1 MTMVTKSQKTG
12 AKKGRVKV
20 GSLKLNRETVKDL
33 TGEEKKKIKGKLAGV
48 NVVQGK
54 NATIA
59 TCCNCSYSGCA
70 SF

>member
-1 MTMVTKSQKTG
+1 MVSKKAT
-12 AKKGRVKV
+12 AKKGKVKV
-20 GSLKLNRETVKDL
+20 GKLKLNRETVTNVSAD
-33 TGEEKKKIKGKLAGV
+33 EKKKVRGKLAGV
-48 NVVQGK
+48 NVIQGK

>member
-1 MTMVTKSQKTG
+1 MVTKSQKTG
-12 AKKGRVKV
+12 AKKGKVKV
-20 GSLKLNRETVKDL
+20 GKLSLKRETVKNL
-33 TGEEKKKIKGKLAGV
+33 SAAEKKKIKGKLAGV

>member
-1 MTMVTKSQKTG
+1 MVSKKAG
-12 AKKGRVKV
+12 AKKGKVKV
-20 GSLKLNRETVKDL
+20 GKLKLNRETVKNL
-33 TGEEKKKIKGKLAGV
+33 TTEEKKQIKGKAAGF
-48 NVVQGK
+48 VQAQPK

>member
-1 MTMVTKSQKTG
+1 MSKKSTKKRT
-12 AKKGRVKV
+12 VKV
-20 GSLKLNRETVKDL
+20 GKLKLNRETVKNL
-33 TGEEKKKIKGKLAGV
+33 STEEKKKIKGKLAGV
-48 NVVQGK
+48 NVILGK

>member
-1 MTMVTKSQKTG
+1 MVTKSQKTG
-12 AKKGRVKV
+12 AKKGKVKV
-20 GSLKLNRETVKDL
+20 GNLKLNRETVKNL
-33 TGEEKKKIKGKLAGV
+33 TPAEKKKIKGKLAGV

>member
-1 MTMVTKSQKTG
+1 MVSKKAT
-12 AKKGRVKV
+12 AKKGKVKV
-20 GSLKLNRETVKDL
+20 GKLKLNRETVTNLSAD
-33 TGEEKKKIKGKLAGV
+33 EKKKVKGKLAGV

>member
-1 MTMVTKSQKTG
+1 MVTKSQKSG
-12 AKKGRVKV
+12 AKKGKVKV

-33 TGEEKKKIKGKLAGV
+33 STAEKKGIKGKVAGAIIK
-48 NVVQGK
+48 VQPK

>member
-1 MTMVTKSQKTG
+1 MVTKSQKSG
-12 AKKGRVKV
+12 AKKGKVKV
-20 GSLKLNRETVKDL
+20 GNLKLNRETVKNL
-33 TGEEKKKIKGKLAGV
+33 TPAEKKKIKGKVAGV
-48 NVVQGK
+48 NVILGK

>member
-1 MTMVTKSQKTG
+1 MVSKKTG

-20 GSLKLNRETVKDL
+20 GKLKLNRETVKNL
-33 TGEEKKKIKGKLAGV
+33 TSEEKKQIKGKAAGIV
-48 NVVQGK
+48 KVQPK

>member
-1 MTMVTKSQKTG
+1 MVTKSQKSG
-12 AKKGRVKV
+12 AKKGKVKV
-20 GSLKLNRETVKDL
+20 GSLKLNRETVKNL
-33 TGEEKKKIKGKLAGV
+33 TPAEKKGVKGKGAALNKALG
-48 NVVQGK
+48 Q